1 MALYHSGN
9 FGFLSQ
15 HFQTLCKLLG
25 YQGIAVVMEELLKV
39 SKNLIQ
45 GTIRDYVKTLLQV
58 MPKIC
63 KLPRYDYGSPG
74 VLGRWKFG
82 IQWNFAPTEP

>member
-1 MALYHSGN
+1 MILQTSFSPTFPHP
-9 FGFLSQ
+9 FLPQ

-39 SKNLIQ
+39 SKNLMQ
-45 GTIRDYVKTLLQV
+45 GTIKDYVKTLLQV

-74 VLGRWKFG
+74 VLGELRS
-82 IQWNFAPTEP
+82 